1 MKNTI
6 LILLMALFTAMGTS
20 AFSQSSESETSS
32 ESSEEFIE
40 EAKEVIKEIKEAIKE
55 AEEELDDAAEELE
68 DAAEELQEAEEELE
82 EAEEELAK
90 KRIVMDENGVRVN
103 IGDSDWE
110 EGDDED
116 EEYCEKDKED
126 RFRVLLLDYGIS
138 TYMYDGSL
146 NMPQQLDDFSLKYG
160 GSFTL
165 NLHLFRHRLRFGSSP
180 VALDYGTSINWRRY
194 KFQNDFRMV
203 PGSQTVEF
211 ETDGVD
217 YDVNKLRATYL
228 EVPVMFT
235 VNPLGSKFT
244 MSAGAFGAMKIG
256 SSQKL
261 KSSDNGTE
269 KIKDDFNLRQFNYG
283 LVGRLGFG
291 PLEFFAQYSIDPM
304 FNDGLNPEL
313 NQLTFG
319 IALLS
324 F

>member
-20 AFSQSSESETSS
+20 AFGQVSESTSESTSESSSESNK
-32 ESSEEFIE
+32 EFIE
-40 EAKEVIKEIKEAIKE
+40 EAKEVIKEIKEAIKD

-68 DAAEELQEAEEELE
+68 DASEDLEEVEEELSR
-82 EAEEELAK
+82 
-90 KRIVMDENGVRVN
+90 KRVIIDEDGVRVN
-103 IGDSDWE
+103 IGEVDDADE
-110 EGDDED
+110 EDGDED
-116 EEYCEKDKED
+116 YCAKDDED

-138 TYMYDGSL
+138 TYTHNGSL
-146 NMPQQLDDFSLKYG
+146 NLPQELNQFSLKYG
-160 GSFTL
+160 GSFSL

-180 VALDYGTSINWRRY
+180 VALDYGSSINWRRY
-194 KFQNDFRMV
+194 KFQNDFRLV
-203 PGSQTVEF
+203 TNSPTVELDF
-211 ETDGVD
+211 DDVD

-228 EVPVMFT
+228 EVPVMLT
-235 VNPLGSKFT
+235 INPLGSKFT
-244 MSAGAFGAMKIG
+244 MSAGAFGAMKLG

-261 KSSDNGTE
+261 KSNDLGTE
-269 KIKDDFNLRQFNYG
+269 KVKDDFNLRQFNYG

-304 FNDGLNPEL
+304 FNDDLDPAF

-319 IALLS
+319 VALLS